1 MNNKSSHS
9 SNPIQQRRGLSLS
22 GLAMAAVLG
31 VCAAA
36 GSTAVHAQSTAGKIF
51 GHGPAA
57 GDTIV
62 AKNLTTGLQRE
73 VKADSKGR
81 YALRALPIGIYNVVL
96 ENNGKPV
103 LQRLKV
109 PVTAGR
115 GVAVNFDCEKYN
127 CVAH

>member
-1 MNNKSSHS
+1 MNNKNSHS
-9 SNPIQQRRGLSLS
+9 SNHIQQRRGLSLS

-51 GHGPAA
+51 GHAPA

-62 AKNLTTGLQRE
+62 AKNPATGLQRE
-73 VKADSKGR
+73 AKADSKGR
-81 YALRALPIGIYNVVL
+81 FALRALPVGVYKVVL
-96 ENNGKPV
+96 KNNGKPV
-103 LQRLKV
+103 LERLKV
-109 PVTAGR
+109 PVTVGR
-115 GVAVNFDCEKYN
+115 GVAVNFDCEKYD